1 MIGRSSKRRRI
12 AEARAADER
21 RIAAEERARARAER
35 ARLQRERE
43 QREAAERAAAELAA
57 AQASGVGEPQTAAGA
72 RARRTRPRRRRLTH
86 GGPHYRLRRGLV
98 FGGAVIVL
106 ASATTLAFASRRIA
120 SEQSAFVA
128 PAVSRC
134 EPTSSNRSASLPGT
148 PLSVAPLPDSYA
160 ASAHTQISLLGAPA
174 SAISDVSAKG
184 SHSGSHDG
192 KLRAYSQGD
201 GASFVPSKP
210 FMQGETV
217 TVRGKVKSGSHTV
230 RFAYHFAVATQDV
243 LARTAPSPPS
253 GKDYNEKQHFHSAP
267 NLEPPSIEVTTPSTS
282 SEPGD
287 IFTAPYSGPGPPG
300 PMIFDEAGNL
310 VWFYALPK
318 NVSAATNLQVQQLD
332 GKPVLTWWQGYIPK
346 QGFGEGE
353 EIIDNTDYQQVGRVH
368 AGNGYVA
375 DLHDFKLTSND
386 TALLTVFNPIDCN
399 LTSDG
404 GPAGGAV
411 TDSVFQEVDLRT
423 GLVRRE
429 WHSIDHVPLS
439 ASYSSSTNASK
450 EWPFDYF
457 HINSID
463 QNANGTTLISS
474 RNTWS
479 MFELNTTT
487 GQIQTTIGGHHS
499 TVTMGEGTRTAY
511 QHDATT
517 LPNGEISVFDN
528 GSTPKVH
535 PQSRGLVFA
544 VNASGATVVAQFE
557 HSPALTS
564 DSQGNIQLLENGDMF
579 VGWGSEPYF
588 SEYSASGQPLFDAHM
603 HGSYES
609 YRTYKFPWTG
619 SPASSPAIAAS
630 TVSGGRATVYASWN
644 GDTRTASWR
653 VLAGASAKS
662 LAPVA
667 TAPRNGF
674 ETSITT
680 PAAAPYV
687 QVQALDASGNVL
699 GSSRAIRG

>member
-1 MIGRSSKRRRI
+1 
-12 AEARAADER
+12 
-21 RIAAEERARARAER
+21 
-35 ARLQRERE
+35 
-43 QREAAERAAAELAA
+43 
-57 AQASGVGEPQTAAGA
+57 
-72 RARRTRPRRRRLTH
+72 
-86 GGPHYRLRRGLV
+86 
-98 FGGAVIVL
+98 
-106 ASATTLAFASRRIA
+106 
-120 SEQSAFVA
+120 
-128 PAVSRC
+128 
-134 EPTSSNRSASLPGT
+134 
-148 PLSVAPLPDSYA
+148 
-160 ASAHTQISLLGAPA
+160 
-174 SAISDVSAKG
+174 
-184 SHSGSHDG
+184 
-192 KLRAYSQGD
+192 
-201 GASFVPSKP
+201 
-210 FMQGETV
+210 
-217 TVRGKVKSGSHTV
+217 
-230 RFAYHFAVATQDV
+230 TQDV
-243 LARTAPSPPS
+243 LARSKTNPPS

-267 NLEPPSIEVTTPSTS
+267 KLEPPSIEVTTHNAGGA
-282 SEPGD
+282 PGD

-310 VWFYALPK
+310 VWFDALPSD
-318 NVSAATNLQVQQLD
+318 VAAATNLQVQQLD

-353 EIIDNTDYQQVGRVH
+353 EVIENSSYQQVGRVH
-368 AGNGYVA
+368 AGNGYIA
-375 DLHDFKLTSND
+375 DLHDFKLTPND

-399 LTSDG
+399 LSSDG
-404 GPAGGAV
+404 GPTGGAV
-411 TDSVFQEVDLRT
+411 TDSVFQEIDLHT

-439 ASYSSSTNASK
+439 ASYSSSTHASK

-463 QNANGTTLISS
+463 QSGNGTTLISS

-479 MFELNTTT
+479 LYELNTAT
-487 GQIQTTIGGHHS
+487 GQIGTTIGGHHS
-499 TVTMGEGTRTAY
+499 SVTMGEGARTAY

-535 PQSRGLVFA
+535 SQTRGLVLA
-544 VNASGATVVAQFE
+544 LNAQSNSATVVGQYE

-564 DSQGNIQLLENGDMF
+564 DSQGSIQLLENGDMF

-588 SEYSASGQPLFDAHM
+588 SEYSASGQLLFDAHM

-609 YRTYKFPWTG
+609 YRTYKFAWTG

-630 TVSGGRATVYASWN
+630 TLSGGRAKVYASWN

-653 VLAGASAKS
+653 VLAGSSAKS
-662 LAPVA
+662 LTAVA
-667 TAPRNGF
+667 TAARDGF

-699 GSSRAIRG
+699 GTSRAIRG